1 MISLTSLVPTPSIT
15 LLAFFCMWLVRAASV
30 HRRAKG
36 GRMRRASGVVTVA
49 ILISGLAAI
58 AGIRQSHSM
67 SAQQGTVRT
76 ARADWPQWRGPNRDA
91 AVPSFA
97 PPARWP
103 EQLTQR
109 WKVEVGLGY
118 ATPLLVGDRV
128 YMFSRQGDDEVM
140 AAHDAASGRVL
151 WRHAYPAPFT
161 MNSGASRHNPGPKST
176 PVFANGRLY
185 AIGMTGVVTAIDAA
199 SGKRLWQIPGG
210 DVVPLYTTHAFSP
223 LVDRG
228 LVIFHVGGHN
238 KGALTAFDANSG
250 SVKWR
255 WDGDGP
261 GYGSPIA
268 ADFDGTR
275 QIVTLTQQKVVGVEA
290 ATGALLWE
298 RPYETRST
306 TNSLTPLLYEGK
318 VILGDAG
325 HPLEA
330 LTVSKR
336 ESRWITEQVW
346 ANEEV
351 PMRLSNAV
359 LSDRT
364 IFGLS
369 TRNAGQYF
377 AVDAATGKTL
387 WTSEP
392 RQAAQAAIIGA
403 GPVLLSLEND
413 GELVVFRNSRTAFE
427 VLRRYKVSD
436 TETWAP
442 PVLSGARLFIKDD
455 TTLSLWTID

>member
-1 MISLTSLVPTPSIT
+1 MED
-15 LLAFFCMWLVRAASV
+15 AMR
-30 HRRAKG
+30 
-36 GRMRRASGVVTVA
+36 GRGGVVTVA
-49 ILISGLAAI
+49 ILISGLAFF
-58 AGIRQSHSM
+58 AGIPRANSM
-67 SAQQGTVRT
+67 SAQGRT
-76 ARADWPQWRGPNRDA
+76 AGAARADWPQWRGPNRDA
-91 AVPSFA
+91 AVASFA

-103 EQLTQR
+103 EQLRQR

-118 ATPLLVGDRV
+118 ATPLRVGDRV
-128 YMFSRQGDDEVM
+128 YMFARQDDNEVM

-176 PVFANGRLY
+176 PVFANDRLY
-185 AIGMTGVVTAIDAA
+185 AIGMTGIVTAIDAG
-199 SGKRLWQIPGG
+199 SGKQLWQVAGG

-238 KGALTAFDANSG
+238 KGALTVFDANSG
-250 SVKWR
+250 SVTWR

-261 GYGSPIA
+261 GYGSPIVA
-268 ADFDGTR
+268 EFDGTR
-275 QIVTLTQQKVVGVEA
+275 QIVTLTQQKVVGIEA

-306 TNSLTPLLYEGK
+306 TNSLTPILYEGK

-336 ESRWITEQVW
+336 ESRWVTEQVW
-346 ANEEV
+346 ANGDV

-359 LSDRT
+359 LVDQT

-377 AVDAATGKTL
+377 AVDARTGKTL

-392 RQAAQAAIIGA
+392 RQAAQAALVSA
-403 GPVLLSLEND
+403 GNVLLSLEND
-413 GELVVFRNSRTAFE
+413 GELVVIRTSRTAFE
-427 VLRRYKVSD
+427 VVRRYKVSD